1 MVLVGLL
8 VIGVK
13 PHISTKVKTQ
23 KGWILKISY
32 QNYSLFYFLFNIYID
47 NASSAEPWMDKW
59 SHGII
64 LECITPPT
72 PKDKKSNLSRR
83 KCGSMECSFD
93 EINNCKNECPKEDG
107 PCLLSCFK
115 DECTFGKFCKC
126 SSKQMKNC
134 EKKCKNK
141 KCKKNAFCLE
151 SCINATC

>member
-59 SHGII
+59 SHGITV
-64 LECITPPT
+64 ECKTPPT
-72 PKDKKSNLSRR
+72 TTTKTTPDSTTITTPNVTITTPDSTTTTTPNVTV
-83 KCGSMECSFD
+83 STSSPP
-93 EINNCKNECPKEDG
+93 IG
-107 PCLLSCFK
+107 P
-115 DECTFGKFCKC
+115 
-126 SSKQMKNC
+126 
-134 EKKCKNK
+134 
-141 KCKKNAFCLE
+141 
-151 SCINATC
+151 